1 MDWATTPS
9 TSGLKSQTPWNT
21 ISATQLCG
29 VILLRFKINSVKF
42 KEAVGMDNHCWG
54 AGHASQIN
62 HPRCGQNFQVGFLH
76 ILFSWASLKLKSL
89 FICNILAPESFLF
102 SKYSLIPHNPFI
114 VFYFPAIPPPI
125 CISKACC
132 AQAHLDAELEFWLH
146 FPPRGSGE
154 YGAPLGPAEPAP
166 GTETCWWNWKLQ
178 WAWSCSQA
186 MLTPVLQYPNI
197 HIIVF
202 AWACTAN
209 SLIAAMSHINST

>member
-29 VILLRFKINSVKF
+29 VILLRSKINSVKF

-62 HPRCGQNFQVGFLH
+62 HPRCEQNFQVAFLH

-125 CISKACC
+125 CISKAYC
-132 AQAHLDAELEFWLH
+132 AQAHLEAELEFWLQL
-146 FPPRGSGE
+146 PPRGSGE
-154 YGAPLGPAEPAP
+154 SGVPLDPAEPAP
-166 GTETCWWNWKLQ
+166 GTETCWWRGSHSGLG
-178 WAWSCSQA
+178 AALRHLSCS
-186 MLTPVLQYPNI
+186 TPIFISPI
-197 HIIVF
+197 EVF
-202 AWACTAN
+202 AWARTAN
-209 SLIAAMSHINST
+209 SLIAAVSHINST